1 MIEKDFTNETLLDM
15 TNEINK
21 LNEPKET
28 FVTGL
33 TTDTEETYS
42 ELETEVTST
51 IDKNLDK
58 VFEPRN
64 RAERRALDK
73 ATRRQKAKKKKM
85 YVDSIKEATRK
96 LAYIDMIEKVR
107 EMNERIKKE
116 GAQENEAAN

>member
-51 IDKNLDK
+51 IDKNLNK